1 MSQLALAVHL
11 WDSISQQEVT
21 PDPEIG
27 ANQRVSSRP
36 SSSQRRYVGRHTG
49 TSHSEMLGAF
59 AERQS
64 ITPKSGP
71 DMVALRRITPTFIGL
86 ITLFRRRKCS
96 DLEPYQ

>member
-21 PDPEIG
+21 PGPRD
-27 ANQRVSSRP
+27 
-36 SSSQRRYVGRHTG
+36 RRKSAGVLPAFFFATTLCWTATG

-71 DMVALRRITPTFIGL
+71 EL
-86 ITLFRRRKCS
+86 
-96 DLEPYQ
+96 